1 MVNKNKMKK
10 LKNIDEFIK
19 MLNKLTEGSSEEVPD
34 NISDISESIDSLD
47 YIKEMFGENAKLLK
61 SIEISKDGVTYT
73 EDSYE
78 IDGTTVKMMRVK
90 QEVGSNL
97 EEIIFLKSKIEE
109 VNNLID
115 QAVEEEEYELAS
127 NLKTIREELKTKL
140 NNLTK

>member
-1 MVNKNKMKK
+1 MKK

-90 QEVGSNL
+90 
-97 EEIIFLKSKIEE
+97 
-109 VNNLID
+109 
-115 QAVEEEEYELAS
+115 
-127 NLKTIREELKTKL
+127 
-140 NNLTK
+140 

>member
-1 MVNKNKMKK
+1 MKK

-61 SIEISKDGVTYT
+61 SIEISKDGVIYT

-127 NLKTIREELKTKL
+127 NLKIIREELKTKL

>member
-61 SIEISKDGVTYT
+61 SIEISKDGVIYT

-127 NLKTIREELKTKL
+127 NLKIIREELKTKL

>member
-61 SIEISKDGVTYT
+61 SIEIYKDGVIYS

-78 IDGTTVKMMRVK
+78 IDGTTIKMIRVK
-90 QEVGSNL
+90 QEVGSDA
-97 EEIIFLKSKIEE
+97 EEIIFLTSKIEE

-140 NNLTK
+140 NNLIK

>member
-97 EEIIFLKSKIEE
+97 EEIIFLRSKIEE

>member
-1 MVNKNKMKK
+1 MKK

-61 SIEISKDGVTYT
+61 SIEIYKDGVIYS

-78 IDGTTVKMMRVK
+78 IDGTTIKMIRVK
-90 QEVGSNL
+90 QEVGSDA
-97 EEIIFLKSKIEE
+97 EEIIFLTSKIEE

-140 NNLTK
+140 NNLIK

>member
-1 MVNKNKMKK
+1 MKK

-47 YIKEMFGENAKLLK
+47 YIKAMFGENAKLLK

-73 EDSYE
+73 EDSYD
-78 IDGTTVKMMRVK
+78 IDGTIVKMMRVK
-90 QEVGSNL
+90 QEVGSDA
-97 EEIIFLKSKIEE
+97 EEITFLRSKIEE

>member
-1 MVNKNKMKK
+1 MKK

-19 MLNKLTEGSSEEVPD
+19 MLNKLTEGTSEEIPD
-34 NISDISESIDSLD
+34 NISDVSESIDSLD
-47 YIKEMFGENAKLLK
+47 YIKEMFGENAKLIR
-61 SIEISKDGVTYT
+61 SIEISKNGVTYT
-73 EDSYE
+73 EDSYD

-90 QEVGSNL
+90 KEVGSDE
-97 EEIIFLKSKIEE
+97 EEISFLRFKIEE

-127 NLKTIREELKTKL
+127 NLKIVREELKTKL

>member
-1 MVNKNKMKK
+1 MKK

-47 YIKEMFGENAKLLK
+47 YIKAMFGENAKLLK

-73 EDSYE
+73 EDSYN
-78 IDGTTVKMMRVK
+78 IDGTIVKMMRVK
-90 QEVGSNL
+90 QEVGSDA
-97 EEIIFLKSKIEE
+97 EEITFLRSKIEE

>member
-1 MVNKNKMKK
+1 MKK

-97 EEIIFLKSKIEE
+97 EEIIFLRSKIEE

>member
-1 MVNKNKMKK
+1 MKK

>member
-1 MVNKNKMKK
+1 MKK

-19 MLNKLTEGSSEEVPD
+19 MLNKLTEGTSEEIPD

-47 YIKEMFGENAKLLK
+47 YIKEMFGENAKLIR

-90 QEVGSNL
+90 QEVGSDS
-97 EEIIFLKSKIEE
+97 EEISFLRFKIEE

-127 NLKTIREELKTKL
+127 NLKIVREELKTKL